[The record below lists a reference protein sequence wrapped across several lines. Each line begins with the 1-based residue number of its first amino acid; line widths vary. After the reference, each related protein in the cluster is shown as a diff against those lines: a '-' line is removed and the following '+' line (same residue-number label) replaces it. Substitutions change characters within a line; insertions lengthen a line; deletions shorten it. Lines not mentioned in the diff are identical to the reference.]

1 MYLFKDDLTLLL
13 EKPVNLRS
21 KG

>member
-13 EKPVNLRS
+13 EKPVNSRS